1 MSEPR
6 DDLAILVVTEILGD
20 AELVQRL
27 LSFEFGNVRI
37 STDPLRCAEEFDAAS
52 PEVLVLAFNSLE
64 KSEHYHAE
72 LHARSAVARRGQHRT
87 LVLCTREEV
96 RHAYDLCKLGMFD
109 DYVLFWPLTHDTPR
123 LLLAVR
129 HAMKHLPARGAP
141 AADAVSEEPDERA
154 DEPAD
159 PAGHDAGGADRAPPR
174 PLVLVIDDDPF
185 QHRLFASML
194 GDEPVE
200 LQFATSAQHGL
211 ELMQHRSPAAVLMD
225 INMPEVDGVEATRRI
240 KSVRRFQPIPV
251 IMVTGLG
258 TRDRVVESRQAGA
271 SEFLVKPVNRD
282 ALLAKLRKVG
292 VLPG

>member
-37 STDPLRCAEEFDAAS
+37 STDPLRCVEEFEAAA

-64 KSEHYHAE
+64 KAEEYHLE
-72 LHARSAVARRGQHRT
+72 LQAQSALARRGLHRT

-141 AADAVSEEPDERA
+141 AVDAQAEEPVERA
-154 DEPAD
+154 DEPAV
-159 PAGHDAGGADRAPPR
+159 PAGQDTGGTDTATRR
-174 PLVLVIDDDPF
+174 PLVLVVDDDPF
-185 QHRLFASML
+185 QHRLFESML
-194 GDEPVE
+194 GDEPIE

-211 ELMQHRSPAAVLMD
+211 ELMHHRSPAAVLMD

-240 KSVRRFQPIPV
+240 KSVHRFQPIPV

-292 VLPG
+292 VLPS